1 MNTSTLR
8 SAAALLGAIILS
20 VTLGGQPA
28 LAQRASCPCL
38 TGDLVDE
45 LFRTL
50 RLSVNQPGQKL
61 ACVDDPGFTTF
72 DYFDRA
78 ARGGRS
84 IYIDVTYSTS
94 RKRAR
99 CTVALSHVASDSL
112 TESEVG
118 ITRAQA
124 RACRKEIL
132 NSRVWRGLGCPNN

>member
-28 LAQRASCPCL
+28 RAQSASCPCL

-45 LFRTL
+45 WFRIL
-50 RLSVNQPGQKL
+50 RLSVDQRGKKL

-72 DYFDRA
+72 DYLDRSA
-78 ARGGRS
+78 PRRS
-84 IYIDVTYSTS
+84 IYLDVTYSTS
-94 RKRAR
+94 RRPAR
-99 CTVALSHVASDSL
+99 CTVDLSPVANDDFLTDSRAQ
-112 TESEVG
+112 
-118 ITRAQA
+118 ITSAQA

-132 NSRVWRGLGCPNN
+132 NRGIWRRLGCPNN

>member
-8 SAAALLGAIILS
+8 FAAALLGALILS

-28 LAQRASCPCL
+28 LAQTDSCPCL
-38 TGDLVDE
+38 TGDLVDGW
-45 LFRTL
+45 FRDM
-50 RLSVNQPGQKL
+50 RLSVDRPEQKL

-72 DYFDRA
+72 DFLDRSA
-78 ARGGRS
+78 PRRS
-84 IYIDVTYSTS
+84 IYIDLSYPTS

-99 CTVALSHVASDSL
+99 CTVDLSHVANDSL

-132 NSRVWRGLGCPNN
+132 NSRVWRRLGCPNN